1 MATPAQSLGLD
12 RPGGPARALAS
23 ALGPAIAW
31 GGGGAAYGLLV
42 ASRMSAGA
50 GWTDALA
57 LMGYTGLAFG
67 LCGLGLAGLR
77 GGVRW
82 AANRLTRHRRP
93 PDRRPLPARVAAG
106 LGGFGLALAV
116 LLAAADLV
124 VALAFQPATSR
135 AWLAGRIGLAL
146 AVGGLWCWVWARPL
160 AGRIGGWLQRLGDP
174 RGWRSGLGLAI
185 GLVLLAA
192 VVAPGDGRSGR
203 AGPTATAAAELDID
217 PAATGLRVLLIGLDG
232 ATWSVLEPLIAAGEL
247 PTLGRLLASG
257 TRATPLSPPPRAS
270 PITWTTIAT
279 GRPPDEHGVAE
290 YLLVSLPGVRPFP
303 FESLAHDPSLL
314 PFSFVAL
321 GYFAAGLA
329 EGIPPTS
336 ERVRTESLW
345 HMLGAG
351 GRRSLVL
358 GIPCTWPAQPIPGL
372 LVSDRFGPNEF
383 DMFSHRSGP
392 LPRRVHPPALLDEL
406 EQLRRDSAGDAL
418 PMLRALAGW
427 NRAQVAELAGWQHNP
442 VITSPLTLLT
452 EVYDADRT
460 LLAVLD
466 REWPSGRYAFGT
478 VLLNSL
484 DLAMHAFWAERFPAD
499 FGRPRARRPHWGRLI
514 DDFHAWIDRRLGR
527 LLAAAPPGTVIMLV
541 SDSGMEAS
549 PGNPVWPGWH
559 AERAMFL
566 AAGGPIRAGLRLAR
580 IRYVDLVP
588 TVLYLLGFPVA
599 DDLEGRVLT
608 EMIEPDFLAR
618 HPIRRIP
625 SYEGI
630 E

>member
-1 MATPAQSLGLD
+1 MATTAQTLGLD
-12 RPGGPARALAS
+12 RPGGAARALTG
-23 ALGPAIAW
+23 ALAIAVAW
-31 GGGGAAYGLLV
+31 GGAGAAYGLLV

-50 GWTDALA
+50 GWADALA

-67 LCGLGLAGLR
+67 LLGLGLAGLR

-82 AANRLTRHRRP
+82 AADRLTRRRP
-93 PDRRPLPARVAAG
+93 PDTRSLPARVAAG

-135 AWLAGRIGLAL
+135 AWLAGRSGLAL
-146 AVGGLWCWVWARPL
+146 AVGALWCWAWNRPL
-160 AGRIGGWLQRLGDP
+160 ASRIGGWLQRLGDP
-174 RGWRSGLGLAI
+174 HGWRTGLGLAI

-192 VVAPGDGRSGR
+192 LVAPGAGRCGR
-203 AGPTATAAAELDID
+203 AAPAAGAAAVDIE
-217 PAATGLRVLLIGLDG
+217 PAPTGLQVLLIGLDG

-247 PTLGRLLASG
+247 PTLERLLAGG
-257 TRATPLSPPPRAS
+257 TRATPRSPPPRAS
-270 PITWTTIAT
+270 PITWTTIVT
-279 GRPPDEHGVAE
+279 GRPPAEHGVGE

-303 FESLAHDPSLL
+303 FESLAHDPRLL

-336 ERVRTESLW
+336 DRVETKSLW

-358 GIPCTWPAQPIPGL
+358 GIPCTWPARQIPGL

-383 DMFSHRSGP
+383 DMFSRRSGP
-392 LPRRVHPPALLDEL
+392 LPQRVHPPELLDEL
-406 EQLRRDSAGDAL
+406 ERLRRDSAGDAL

-427 NRAQVAELAGWQHNP
+427 DRDQVAELAGWQYNP
-442 VITSPLTLLT
+442 VITSPLALLT

-499 FGRPRARRPHWGRLI
+499 FGRRRARRPHWGRLI
-514 DDFHAWIDRRLGR
+514 DAFHAWIDRRLGR
-527 LLAAAPPGTVIMLV
+527 LLAAAPAGTVVVLV

-566 AAGGPIRAGLRLAR
+566 AAGGPIRAGLRLDR
-580 IRYVDLVP
+580 IRYVDLAP

-599 DDLEGRVLT
+599 DDLAGRVLT
-608 EMIEPDFLAR
+608 EMIAPDFLAR